1 MLETELKKLNA
12 NLEKLITA
20 IESVGTMRDAVY
32 ELNATLETQEVGS
45 MSADTPSKK
54 SVSEIVDEHSKKL
67 KEEKAE
73 SRPEPEP
80 EPEPEREAETE
91 HEVHTVESIRSIALA
106 ISRKDRSKQKDIKAK
121 LAEHNAKLATDLKGN
136 DVTAVGNWLSSL
148 KEEIGA

>member
-80 EPEPEREAETE
+80 EPEAETE
-91 HEVHTVESIRSIALA
+91 HEVHTVESIRSMALA